1 MSLLKDKALR
11 VNLIT
16 MVILVVTTIYDFI
29 FRGGEKLF
37 RIGLMAVTLWIM
49 YFVYKKTFLRKARI
63 SFYLIYSF
71 IIGAMYLG
79 NVFDFYII
87 IPIFILLL
95 LEQCI

>member
-37 RIGLMAVTLWIM
+37 RIGE
-49 YFVYKKTFLRKARI
+49 R
-63 SFYLIYSF
+63 
-71 IIGAMYLG
+71 
-79 NVFDFYII
+79 
-87 IPIFILLL
+87 
-95 LEQCI
+95 